1 MAMIDKSAAKPH
13 FNTPEGPDRVWRVA
27 EGGRVEEILL
37 ARLGDASRESVR
49 RALAAGACAVD
60 GVRRH
65 YGFRVEAGAELTLA
79 GWARITEVRGEEIAL
94 RVLYEDDDLIAIDKP
109 AGMLA
114 HPTSRER
121 TGTVI
126 NALKGMGYREAFA
139 LHRLD
144 RGTSGVLLAAKRGAR
159 GAGFTRLFE
168 TRRMEKRYLAV
179 LTGAVAWETRVV
191 EAPVGRDGARRPA
204 WNVLEGGAAAETRLR
219 VLERGADWTLVEAEP
234 VTGRTNQIR
243 IHCAWI
249 GAPLRGDEGYGGAA
263 ADRLYLHAARLAF
276 ERGDGKRVEIE
287 AERPAG
293 FGGA

>member
-1 MAMIDKSAAKPH
+1 MSDKSAANPH
-13 FNTPEGPDRVWRVA
+13 FNTEGGESRVWRA
-27 EGGRVEEILL
+27 LEGARLEEFLL

-49 RALAAGACAVD
+49 RALAAGACAVN

-65 YGFRVEAGAELTLA
+65 YGYRVEAGAAVELA
-79 GWARITEVRGEEIAL
+79 GWARITEVRAEAIEL
-94 RVLYEDDDLIAIDKP
+94 RVLYEDDELIAIDKP

-159 GAGFTRLFE
+159 GTGLTRLFE
-168 TRRMEKRYLAV
+168 TRQAEKRYLAV
-179 LTGAVAWETRVV
+179 LTGAVEWEARVV
-191 EAPVGRDGARRPA
+191 EAAIGRDGERRPP
-204 WNVLEGGAAAETRLR
+204 WNVMEGGARAETRLR
-219 VLERGADWTLVEAEP
+219 VLERGVDWTLVEAEP

-249 GAPLRGDEGYGGAA
+249 GAPIRGDEAYGGGAG
-263 ADRLYLHAARLAF
+263 DRLYLHAARLAF
-276 ERGDGKRVEIE
+276 VRPDGVRVEIG
-287 AERPAG
+287 ADRPAG
-293 FGGA
+293 FGGG